1 MNPAVPEDLM
11 QPVDSARPVPGNPA
25 TLTGCGRSTV
35 LFPLLLVAL
44 ILAAGCDRSK
54 QPSAKSSSNTDELL
68 VLTTSQPLF
77 EMASR
82 IAGQEVKVVS
92 AVPRNLSSR
101 NWKPAT
107 DDIRQLQSAGLVL
120 INGAGYEP
128 WKNRISLPESRIVD
142 TAAGYYDQL
151 ILVPD
156 FVVHQHGPEGRHS
169 HVGTVWATWL
179 DAELALSQLR
189 QVSTALQKLSAQ
201 HSSQFSQ
208 RTVLLI
214 QELEALDAEIDA
226 LAAEIPEEGFTV
238 LGDGPYYHYLTRR
251 LNWQLEFLH
260 WPDPALQV
268 NGNEAWEP
276 SEADQQELREVA
288 QRSSPRLFLMAAG
301 RSSAAV
307 KFAESIG
314 LRIVSIDLC
323 ERMSDTEE
331 SFVARLRMNLKRLSA
346 AMKD

>member
-1 MNPAVPEDLM
+1 M
-11 QPVDSARPVPGNPA
+11 QSLDAAKHVPGNPEE
-25 TLTGCGRSTV
+25 LTCCARSTLLIPFFLSV
-35 LFPLLLVAL
+35 LIF
-44 ILAAGCDRSK
+44 AAGCDRSN
-54 QPSAKSSSNTDELL
+54 QQSTKSSATADELL

-92 AVPRNLSSR
+92 AVPRDLSSR

-107 DDIRQLQSAGLVL
+107 QDIRQLQSARLVL

-128 WKNRISLPESRIVD
+128 WKNRVSLPESRIVD

-169 HVGTVWATWL
+169 HAGTVWATWM
-179 DAELALSQLR
+179 DAELALSQLQ
-189 QVSTALQKLSAQ
+189 QVSAALQKLSSH
-201 HSSQFSQ
+201 HSNQFTQ
-208 RTVLLI
+208 RTAHLT

-226 LAAEIPEEGFTV
+226 LAAENAEEGFTV
-238 LGDGPYYHYLTRR
+238 LSDGPYYHYLTRR
-251 LNWQLEFLH
+251 LNWQLEYLH
-260 WPDPALQV
+260 WPDPALLSDS
-268 NGNEAWEP
+268 NETWQP
-276 SEADQQELREVA
+276 SEAGQQELRDVA
-288 QRSSPRLFLMAAG
+288 QRTSPRLFLMAAG
-301 RSSAAV
+301 RTSDTV

-323 ERMSDTEE
+323 ERMSDTDE

-346 AMKD
+346 AIKD